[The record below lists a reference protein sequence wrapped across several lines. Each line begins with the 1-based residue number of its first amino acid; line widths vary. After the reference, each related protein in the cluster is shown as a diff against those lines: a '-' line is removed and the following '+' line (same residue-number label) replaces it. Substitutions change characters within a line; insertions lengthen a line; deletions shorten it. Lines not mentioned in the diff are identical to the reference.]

1 MGRKT
6 RFQDAWMARI
16 DSNGDRASLYI
27 VPTEDPFRARCT
39 WCKSDMDTSSR
50 GFLSIDAHAQKKKHR
65 QVSEFFSF
73 EVSKECE
80 IQVAN
85 IKQGH
90 TPGQAVFGG
99 VAAANQAED
108 EEAVDDPDVV
118 TIGDREM
125 SQRES
130 QMSQPSQ

>member
-1 MGRKT
+1 MGGRKT
-6 RFQDAWMARI
+6 RFQAKWMAYL

-27 VPTEDPFRARCT
+27 VPTEDTFRVCCT
-39 WCKSDMDTSSR
+39 WCQSDFDTSSR
-50 GFLSIDAHAQKKKHR
+50 GFLSIDAHAQKNKHR

-85 IKQGH
+85 IKQGR
-90 TPGQAVFGG
+90 TPRQTVFGG

-108 EEAVDDPDVV
+108 EEAVDDPNVV
-118 TIGDREM
+118 TIGD
-125 SQRES
+125 
-130 QMSQPSQ
+130 